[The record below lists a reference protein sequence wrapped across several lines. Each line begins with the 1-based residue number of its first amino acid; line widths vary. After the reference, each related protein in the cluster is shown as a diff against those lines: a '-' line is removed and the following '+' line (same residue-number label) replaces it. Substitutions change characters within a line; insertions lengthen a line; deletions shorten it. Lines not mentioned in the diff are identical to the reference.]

1 MNEMVNEQ
9 HKAFDF
15 VRLQNDSASKVIGQ
29 QEIKGYR
36 EDQQNR
42 IICLDC
48 GKIFKHKSTYSEHRK
63 L

>member
-1 MNEMVNEQ
+1 MLNEQ
-9 HKAFDF
+9 HKTFDF
-15 VRLQNDSASKVIGQ
+15 FRLQNDSASAKVIGQ
-29 QEIKGYR
+29 QEIKGYK
-36 EDQQNR
+36 EDKQNR